1 MNVCNWIREKEESKE
16 AYENILKYICEI
28 LDDNP
33 ANPKIHCLQDN
44 LPTLRIRIAY
54 LSDKIG
60 IGFFSFDYHIPYSSE
75 QKIKIN

>member
-28 LDDNP
+28 LDADQ
-33 ANPKIHCLQDN
+33 ANPKIHHLQDN
-44 LPTLRIRIAY
+44 LAPLRIRIVY

-60 IGFFSFDYHIPYSSE
+60 I
-75 QKIKIN
+75 